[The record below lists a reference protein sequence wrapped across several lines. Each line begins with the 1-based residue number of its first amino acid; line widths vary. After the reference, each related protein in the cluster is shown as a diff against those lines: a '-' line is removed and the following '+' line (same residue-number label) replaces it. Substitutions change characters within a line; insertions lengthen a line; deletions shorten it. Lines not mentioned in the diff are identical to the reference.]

1 MNKLEFLDKE
11 NNSILY
17 NQNGEKSK
25 TPKGKKDNIYLQSLL
40 SELKISNTI
49 NIKKKVIDNL
59 ITTFKNNNDLITFSE
74 TKSFLLNIYQLL
86 QKSIL
91 DNNNIPF
98 IISQLTLIDLLMD
111 YLNKDK
117 TFILFFKRILS
128 KLFDKFYLNN
138 ENINKRLLSLFNK
151 SIVEHLLSINDY
163 YSYIETI
170 TLEDDNNYIINVLK
184 FFYFQIKNDNNFRYE
199 TIPLSI
205 INIIKQKYE
214 EKKCFINDMND
225 ND

>member
-170 TLEDDNNYIINVLK
+170 TLEGDNNYIINVLK